1 MMRSQP
7 LHPEPAAPLEMSL
20 TEAADMLR
28 AIRSGE
34 IDALVVEGP
43 GRSQIYTLHSAEEPY
58 RVLVE
63 QMQEGA
69 VVLSDRGDIVYA
81 NASFAALVDEPLD
94 SVVGSRLDR
103 FVSESDRRDVDALL
117 SQESGRCR
125 SRLVGSGSRRVE
137 VSLSLTTTKSPGGD
151 RRNLIVTDV
160 SDVLAAQHT
169 RDRAQRENRT
179 KDEFL
184 ATFAHELRTPLG
196 AIGAAA
202 QLLEKTR
209 SASGAGSTRPYDVIV
224 RQVDHVSR
232 LIDDLLDVERVVFGK
247 IRLSRQ
253 PVDLG
258 DAIRQVVAALS
269 ATAPVDRHI
278 TVSTEPLWVDWDVV
292 RLQQVLTNIMTNAV
306 KYTPAGGAIR
316 VAVRAEGDDVVLS
329 VEDAGYGI
337 SPALLPVIFD
347 MFVQVEGTLN
357 HARNGLG
364 IGLALVR
371 RLVELHDGTV
381 VASSDGEGR
390 GSTFTLRLA
399 RIPAP
404 HDSSAMSLKQE
415 RRAKPR
421 RVLLIEDGADA
432 RQRLQQMLELAGHEV
447 YGAADVGVGLELLR
461 TVRPD
466 VGIVDVGSSNV
477 ERQLVAARIRS
488 EPYGREMLLLAVDAH
503 GASEGS
509 HLPADG
515 GFDFHLVDPVDAEH
529 LALLLA
535 DAQPGRSRSPGRD
548 GRPRSEDRH

>member
-1 MMRSQP
+1 MMRSQT
-7 LHPEPAAPLEMSL
+7 LHPEPAAPLEMRL

-28 AIRSGE
+28 AIRYGE

-81 NASFAALVDEPLD
+81 NASFAALVGEPLD

-103 FVSESDRRDVDALL
+103 FVPASDRRDVDALI

-125 SRLVGSGSRRVE
+125 SRLVGLGSRSVE

-160 SDVLAAQHT
+160 SDVLAAQRT
-169 RDRAQRENRT
+169 RDLAQRENRT

-196 AIGAAA
+196 TIGAAA
-202 QLLEKTR
+202 QLLEKVR

-232 LIDDLLDVERVVFGK
+232 LIDDLLDVERVVSGK
-247 IRLSRQ
+247 VRLSRQ
-253 PVDLG
+253 PVDIG

-269 ATAPVDRHI
+269 AAAPVDRHI
-278 TVSTEPLWVDWDVV
+278 TLSTEPLWVDWDAV

-306 KYTPAGGAIR
+306 KYTPPGGAIR
-316 VAVRAEGDDVVLS
+316 VAVRAEGDDAVLS
-329 VEDAGYGI
+329 VEDTGYGI
-337 SPALLPVIFD
+337 SPVLLPVIFD
-347 MFVQVEGTLN
+347 MFVQVDRTLD

-371 RLVELHDGTV
+371 RLVELHGGTI

-390 GSTFTLRLA
+390 GSTFTLRLI

-404 HDSSAMSLKQE
+404 HEFPGMSLKQE
-415 RRAKPR
+415 RRARPR

-447 YGAADVGVGLELLR
+447 YGAADVVGGLELLK

-466 VGIVDVGSSNV
+466 VGIIDVSSSIAD
-477 ERQLVAARIRS
+477 RHLVAKRIRK
-488 EPYGREMLLLAVDAH
+488 EPLGREMLLLALGAH
-503 GASEGS
+503 GASEGA
-509 HLPADG
+509 HRPPED
-515 GFDFHLVDPVDAEH
+515 GFDFHLVHPVDADH
-529 LALLLA
+529 LVRLLA
-535 DAQPGRSRSPGRD
+535 DAPPGRSS
-548 GRPRSEDRH
+548 S